1 MATTK
6 KHTTTAR
13 STTAAK
19 RTIAAKRASS
29 AKRAS
34 PAKPASMVNVRSA
47 SNGAAPIR
55 ARARREKV
63 VPAHLEVGDD
73 GWTVIV
79 PERPIAPLTVEQTRA
94 AIDLVRR

>member
-6 KHTTTAR
+6 KRTTTAKP
-13 STTAAK
+13 TTAAK
-19 RTIAAKRASS
+19 RTIVAKRM
-29 AKRAS
+29 S
-34 PAKPASMVNVRSA
+34 PAKPASSVNGRSA

-55 ARARREKV
+55 AKARREKV

-79 PERPIAPLTVEQTRA
+79 PDRPIAPLTVEQTRA

>member
-6 KHTTTAR
+6 KRTTT
-13 STTAAK
+13 AK
-19 RTIAAKRASS
+19 RTIAAKPVTRAK
-29 AKRAS
+29 AH
-34 PAKPASMVNVRSA
+34 SA
-47 SNGAAPIR
+47 SNGTGPIR
-55 ARARREKV
+55 AKARREKV

-79 PERPIAPLTVEQTRA
+79 PDRPIAPLTVEQTRA

>member
-6 KHTTTAR
+6 KRTA
-13 STTAAK
+13 TA
-19 RTIAAKRASS
+19 
-29 AKRAS
+29 
-34 PAKPASMVNVRSA
+34 AKPASRSKGRSA
-47 SNGAAPIR
+47 SNGTGSVR
-55 ARARREKV
+55 AKARRVKT

-79 PERPIAPLTVEQTRA
+79 PDEPIAPLTVEETRA

>member
-1 MATTK
+1 MAKTK
-6 KHTTTAR
+6 KRTTAAR

-19 RTIAAKRASS
+19 RTIVAKRATAAQS
-29 AKRAS
+29 AS
-34 PAKPASMVNVRSA
+34 GVNGRSA
-47 SNGAAPIR
+47 STGAAPVR
-55 ARARREKV
+55 VKARREKV
-63 VPAHLEVGDD
+63 VPAHLELGDD

>member
-6 KHTTTAR
+6 KRT
-13 STTAAK
+13 TTAAK
-19 RTIAAKRASS
+19 PVTRAKS
-29 AKRAS
+29 
-34 PAKPASMVNVRSA
+34 RSA
-47 SNGAAPIR
+47 SNGAGPIR
-55 ARARREKV
+55 AKARRVKD

-79 PERPIAPLTVEQTRA
+79 PDRPIAPLTVEQTRA

>member
-6 KHTTTAR
+6 KRT
-13 STTAAK
+13 STAAK
-19 RTIAAKRASS
+19 PVTRAK
-29 AKRAS
+29 
-34 PAKPASMVNVRSA
+34 VRSA
-47 SNGAAPIR
+47 SNGIAPIR
-55 ARARREKV
+55 AKARRVKD

-79 PERPIAPLTVEQTRA
+79 PDQPIAPLTVEQTRA

>member
-6 KHTTTAR
+6 KR
-13 STTAAK
+13 ITTAAK
-19 RTIAAKRASS
+19 PVSRAKA
-29 AKRAS
+29 
-34 PAKPASMVNVRSA
+34 RSA
-47 SNGAAPIR
+47 SNGVGLTR
-55 ARARREKV
+55 SKARRVKD

-79 PERPIAPLTVEQTRA
+79 TDRPIAPLTVEQTRA

>member
-6 KHTTTAR
+6 KRTTT
-13 STTAAK
+13 AK
-19 RTIAAKRASS
+19 RTIAAKPVTRAKS
-29 AKRAS
+29 RT
-34 PAKPASMVNVRSA
+34 A
-47 SNGAAPIR
+47 SNGTGPIR
-55 ARARREKV
+55 AKARREKV

-79 PERPIAPLTVEQTRA
+79 PERPIATLTVEQTRA

>member
-6 KHTTTAR
+6 KRT
-13 STTAAK
+13 TTAAK
-19 RTIAAKRASS
+19 PVTRAKARPAAKGVASS
-29 AKRAS
+29 
-34 PAKPASMVNVRSA
+34 RSK
-47 SNGAAPIR
+47 
-55 ARARREKV
+55 ARRGKD

-79 PERPIAPLTVEQTRA
+79 PDRPIAPLTVEQTRA